1 MDLGR
6 RSVMDDKK
14 ITEDENKEPT
24 CIVGGYEKLALGRKP
39 RKQKY
44 GCVVSLQWLL
54 LVCGFG
60 GKDQG
65 ESLTRK

>member
-24 CIVGGYEKLALGRKP
+24 YIVGGYEKLALGRKP
-39 RKQKY
+39 RKQN

-60 GKDQG
+60 EKDQG